1 MTSRAPE
8 FTESDFLRDIEISAQ
23 NFRAERLAPS
33 NAWKAHYE
41 VARQKF
47 QKLFKEFNDLQF
59 QTLDEKNLAAA
70 FKGKLSDKIRYLS
83 GPPISEDDLKILAEV
98 DSLAPGVLVKDAGA
112 LRKVFG
118 IIERVIDPYRFPWV
132 VKNRKPT
139 RNEKS
144 AALMASAVLFAAQSL
159 ATERRMSGKS
169 AQESLVKKYLS
180 SIGFTEVK
188 PEIIKTLVKGPKEA
202 QFCGECLLG
211 ERKADIVVR
220 LYDTRLLAIECKVSN
235 SVLNSVKRINNDA
248 AAKAKYWLDAFG
260 RNQVVPAAA
269 IAGVF
274 KMENLKQ
281 AQAQGL
287 DIYWS
292 HDLDRLG
299 SFINSTRK

>member
-1 MTSRAPE
+1 MISRAPE
-8 FTESDFLRDIEISAQ
+8 FTDSEFLRDIEISAQ
-23 NFRAERLAPS
+23 NFRAGRLAPS
-33 NAWKAHYE
+33 SAWKAHYKD
-41 VARQKF
+41 AHKKF
-47 QKLFKEFNDLQF
+47 QQLFKEFNDLQF
-59 QTLDEKNLAAA
+59 KTMDDEMLAAA
-70 FKGKLSDKIRYLS
+70 FKGKLGDKIRYLS

-98 DSLAPGVLVKDAGA
+98 DSLAPGVLAKDASA
-112 LRKVFG
+112 LHKVFG
-118 IIERVIDPYRFPWV
+118 VIERVIDPYRFPWV
-132 VKNRKPT
+132 IKSRKPT

-169 AQESLVKKYLS
+169 DQESRVKEYLR
-180 SIGFTEVK
+180 SIGFEEVK
-188 PEIIKTLVKGPKEA
+188 TEDIKTLVQGPKDA

-220 LYDTRLLAIECKVSN
+220 LYDTRLLPIECKVSN

-248 AAKAKYWLDAFG
+248 AAKAKYWLEAFG

-281 AQAQGL
+281 AQNKGL

-299 SFINSTRK
+299 VFIDSTRK